1 MDISQNL
8 YVKGTASFGT
18 AVFVSSSILYDS
30 GSTKFG
36 DSSDDTHQFTGS
48 MQVKGQA
55 NFDGSAQADILSALD
70 ELTFPTSTTRMIP
83 TNSFQGPG
91 LSIQVFSSSSGTPRW
106 EEIGYFAE

>member
-1 MDISQNL
+1 
-8 YVKGTASFGT
+8 
-18 AVFVSSSILYDS
+18 
-30 GSTKFG
+30 
-36 DSSDDTHQFTGS
+36 

-55 NFDGSAQADILSALD
+55 NFSGSAQADILSALD
-70 ELTFPTSTTRMIP
+70 QLTFPTSNVKMVP